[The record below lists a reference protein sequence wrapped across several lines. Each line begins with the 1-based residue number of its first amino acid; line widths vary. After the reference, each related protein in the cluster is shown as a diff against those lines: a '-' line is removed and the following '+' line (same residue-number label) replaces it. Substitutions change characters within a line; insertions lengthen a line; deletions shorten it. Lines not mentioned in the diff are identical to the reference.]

1 MLRVYH
7 SPMSAKDRFH
17 EAVKT
22 GLIKDGW
29 TITHDPLSLDFDNA
43 RIQIDLG
50 GERLLAAERSS
61 EKIAVEVK
69 SFLAPSTIYEFHLA
83 VGQCFS
89 YQIALRSQ
97 QPERKLYLAV
107 PLFIYDEFFRR
118 PFAQQTIQE
127 AQISLLVYEP
137 IQEVIVQWIS

>member
-1 MLRVYH
+1 
-7 SPMSAKDRFH
+7 MSAKDRFH
-17 EAVKT
+17 QAVKT

-43 RIQIDLG
+43 RIQIYLG

-97 QPERKLYLAV
+97 QPERQLYLAV
-107 PLFIYDEFFRR
+107 RSSMTSFFVAPLPNKLFKKHKSGCWCMN
-118 PFAQQTIQE
+118 PFKR
-127 AQISLLVYEP
+127 
-137 IQEVIVQWIS
+137 

>member
-1 MLRVYH
+1 
-7 SPMSAKDRFH
+7 MSAKDRFH
-17 EAVKT
+17 QAVKT
-22 GLIKDGW
+22 ALIKEKW

-50 GERLLAAERSS
+50 AERLIAAERNL

-69 SFLAPSTIYEFHLA
+69 SFLAASPIYEFHLA
-83 VGQCFS
+83 IGQCFS
-89 YQIALRSQ
+89 YRIALREQ

-107 PLFIYDEFFRR
+107 PIFIYQEFFRR

-127 AQISLLVYEP
+127 AQINLLVYEP
-137 IQEVIVQWIS
+137 IEEVILQWID

>member
-1 MLRVYH
+1 
-7 SPMSAKDRFH
+7 MSAKDRFH

-50 GERLLAAERSS
+50 GERLLAAERNL

-83 VGQCFS
+83 IGQCFS
-89 YQIALRSQ
+89 YRIALRAQ
-97 QPERKLYLAV
+97 HPGRKLYLAI
-107 PLFIYDEFFRR
+107 PLFTYQEFFRR

-127 AQISLLVYEP
+127 SQTSLLVYEP
-137 IQEVIVQWIS
+137 NQEVIEQWIS